1 MSGLRARW
9 RSFRAVDDDSV
20 HPAVALLSLACVIGL
35 SVMFVLAAGS
45 DRVRGPMSINGDF
58 LGPEDGESVAG
69 YAERADAALAGIDD
83 ELAHWALVSLAP
95 PAEPAVVDRIA
106 PAGSGIRV
114 GRVLLGA
121 AIAVELPEPPAGGSR
136 AEVLRREA
144 TRAAVES
151 GLDPAAPLPGVV
163 GLVVHADAAALRGMR
178 GLPGVAAVEP
188 LPADAAYGRFGVRP
202 LAEPAEP
209 ADPAEPAE
217 PAPDGPGG
225 DSAEPG
231 PPAGGAGPGP
241 APGAPAPAPAA

>member
-69 YAERADAALAGIDD
+69 YAARADAALAGIDD

-95 PAEPAVVDRIA
+95 PAEPEVVDRIA
-106 PAGSGIRV
+106 PGGSGIRV

-163 GLVVHADAAALRGMR
+163 GLVVHADAAALRAMR
-178 GLPGVAAVEP
+178 DRPGVAAVEP

-202 LAEPAEP
+202 LAEPAGS
-209 ADPAEPAE
+209 
-217 PAPDGPGG
+217 APEGPGG
-225 DSAEPG
+225 DAAEPGPPG
-231 PPAGGAGPGP
+231 PPAGGAEPAP